1 MGIGLKLKRRDPN
14 MKKLVLVLRIIA
26 AAILLQTLYFK
37 FTGASESKF
46 IFSSLG
52 IEPWGRYFAGFS
64 ELVASLLL
72 LIPATQVL
80 GALMALGIMAGAI
93 LSHIFILGVVVQN
106 DGGLLF
112 GLACVVSIC
121 AGLILYFRREDITKL
136 AEKGL
141 SLLKTR
147 KV

>member
-1 MGIGLKLKRRDPN
+1 

-37 FTGASESKF
+37 FTGAPESKF

-52 IEPWGRYFAGFS
+52 IEPWGRIFAGFS
-64 ELVASLLL
+64 ELVASVLL
-72 LIPATQVL
+72 LIPATHVL
-80 GALMALGIMAGAI
+80 GALVALGIMAGAI

-112 GLACVVSIC
+112 ALACVVAIC
-121 AGLILYFRREDITKL
+121 AGLILYFRREDIRKL
-136 AEKGL
+136 TEKGL
-141 SLLKTR
+141 YLLKNR

>member
-1 MGIGLKLKRRDPN
+1 
-14 MKKLVLVLRIIA
+14 MKKLVLLLRIVA

-37 FTGASESKF
+37 FTGAPESKF

-64 ELVASLLL
+64 ELAASLLL

-80 GALMALGIMAGAI
+80 GALMALGIMAGAL

-112 GLACVVSIC
+112 TLACVVTVC
-121 AGLILYFRREDITKL
+121 AGLILYFQKDDLKKYV
-136 AEKGL
+136 EKGL
-141 SLLKTR
+141 DLLKTR